1 MGTAVR
7 SSPSTMATAPS
18 GTRSACRTRRSMCGA
33 TRVTAVPIALATRS
47 TVLRDG
53 GQRWSAFMSSSAL
66 RIWSFAYPNMIR
78 KPRAGVVRSTR
89 PASSSSGTTVGPLCT
104 PIAR

>member
-33 TRVTAVPIALATRS
+33 TRVTAVPHRFGDPFHRTARRRTAVVGLH
-47 TVLRDG
+47 VLLGTAHMVFRVPQHDPQAKG
-53 GQRWSAFMSSSAL
+53 GRRAFHQ
-66 RIWSFAYPNMIR
+66 
-78 KPRAGVVRSTR
+78 
-89 PASSSSGTTVGPLCT
+89 
-104 PIAR
+104 ARLKL